1 MHSIINAFKQKN
13 IVCGYLYFYIHC
25 ITEIGC
31 FYFLSKVTNGSN
43 IIWLIPL
50 IYDGLA
56 FIPQSLIGY
65 INDKKQ
71 KINFGIIGTALMFLS
86 FVMYFMINMN
96 LILSLVV
103 LCLGNACLHI
113 SGAEATLRTSEG
125 KLSHSAIFVSGG
137 SFGVIT
143 GKLLAGIAIPF
154 WSIMLL
160 ILTMIPFILL
170 ANTYRNKN
178 SNCSNFDYIDKS
190 INPWIIIL
198 LAVLVVII
206 RGYMGYGIPTT
217 WNKTTIQAILFYFTM
232 GFGKA
237 LGGIISDAF
246 GIRKTVIISTVLS
259 IPFLCFGDNVM
270 IISLIG
276 IMLFSMTMAITL
288 GILVSALKDTPG
300 LAFGLTTIG
309 LTLGTFSI
317 FFVNI
322 TDNIINISMII
333 SMSLICTVI
342 LLKLLKKNDKNI
354 EKEGV
359 KYELDLQ

>member
-170 ANTYRNKN
+170 ANTYENSCKKKKCSEFNYANRN
-178 SNCSNFDYIDKS
+178 
-190 INPWIIIL
+190 INAKTIIL
-198 LAVLVVII
+198 LAMFIIVV
-206 RGYMGYGIPTT
+206 RGYMGYGIPTA
-217 WNKTTIQAILFYFTM
+217 WNKTTLQTVLLYSIM
-232 GFGKA
+232 GLGKA
-237 LGGIISDAF
+237 LGGILSDAF
-246 GIRKTVIISTVLS
+246 GIRKIAMISTLLS
-259 IPFLCFGDNVM
+259 IPFLCFGDNIM

-276 IMLFSMTMAITL
+276 VMFFSMTMSITL
-288 GILVSALKDTPG
+288 AILVSALKNNPG

-309 LTLGTFSI
+309 LFLGTAPI
-317 FFVNI
+317 FFITITNSTLNI
-322 TDNIINISMII
+322 GIIITLSILCTIILSNILRKEEKYNEMDIS
-333 SMSLICTVI
+333 
-342 LLKLLKKNDKNI
+342 
-354 EKEGV
+354 
-359 KYELDLQ
+359 